1 MLLNALVRE
10 STLTFLAGLILSLL
24 FIIFRGRHWQLEM
37 NEYEAQIDKLNSSS
51 KKKNTQMKNLMKSLK
66 EYEVNIEDISSQ
78 LRHSEEENHSL
89 TNKVNELVQY
99 VTDLKDVVNKRDV
112 LILDLKALIEKAE
125 KINGE
130 LAVSLKKRDK
140 DLKYLYSHAE
150 KQKETINQMNDQA
163 NEMTEQIQSLT
174 THVEERGRTVSQL
187 QDMMNNRDNHIQ
199 ELLALSEQ
207 AHIRISELDILFK
220 EKEQEVFIL
229 EARMRAMQ
237 DNLTTIS
244 GIGPKVSA
252 VLRSAGIT
260 SFSKLAAAKIGKIKK
275 ILKEENPSLLQL
287 LDPTTWS
294 KQAKL
299 ATSGN
304 WEALRDL
311 QDSLKGKRR
320 EEIDA
325 LADTKVDQI
334 TQDIPVSS

>member
-1 MLLNALVRE
+1 MLLNALVRD
-10 STLTFLAGLILSLL
+10 STLTFLAGLILSLW
-24 FIIFRGRHWQLEM
+24 FIIFRGRLWQLEM
-37 NEYEAQIDKLNSSS
+37 NEFESQIDNLNSSS
-51 KKKNTQMKNLMKSLK
+51 KKQNTQVKNLRARA
-66 EYEVNIEDISSQ
+66 
-78 LRHSEEENHSL
+78 RHSKEENHSL
-89 TNKVNELVQY
+89 TNRVNELVQY
-99 VTDLKDVVNKRDV
+99 VTQLKDVVNKRDV
-112 LILDLKALIEKAE
+112 LILDLKARSEEAE

-140 DLKYLYSHAE
+140 DLKNLHSYAE

-163 NEMTEQIQSLT
+163 NEMTEQIQGLT
-174 THVEERGRTVSQL
+174 THVEERDRTVSQL
-187 QDMMNNRDNHIQ
+187 QDMVNNRDNKIQ

-207 AHIRISELDILFK
+207 AHTRISELDNLFK

-260 SFSKLAAAKIGKIKK
+260 SFSKLAAAKTEKIKK
-275 ILKEENPSLLQL
+275 ILEEENPSLLQL
-287 LDPTTWS
+287 VDPTTWS

-299 ATSGN
+299 ATSGD

-325 LADTKVDQI
+325 LVDSQVDQI